1 MKLSTKFTIQNIR
14 KSSRIPEE
22 NGRFYKNNHIFRY
35 AAMDSIP
42 FSLRQLIFFGKM
54 LESDEIESEVEHQK
68 RLVRGANFIRVQLPI
83 RIARRIRDFQ
93 SLPYIVASNPHLTDA
108 LQLYVDAFDKMRSY
122 PPITDQQ
129 DNQSW
134 CEFLEDLLNQH
145 RIVIPQLAIG
155 IAESSNHLTS
165 HQIDTFMTRMLQS
178 RISRRVLAQHH
189 IALTNQFQSN
199 QSSNSNSSSSSNQK
213 LKGYIGIVNTELK
226 VLNVIEKCITLVQA
240 KLGLS
245 CLSGTDT
252 SMLDVRITGEKDA
265 SFAYIP
271 DQLEYIMFELL
282 LNSFRATLKQARKKS
297 ITPSNL
303 PIQIH
308 IVTSPTEISIRI
320 SDQAGGIKPSI
331 SPLPNW
337 ISDESDDFPPSINRR
352 ELFSFSHLVEGDKN
366 QDRLKGLIKTGG
378 LAGTVGE
385 QIRDWKEGDL
395 EVLED
400 EEKDVQDARLRIGLP
415 LSSIFAEFFGGSLHM
430 YSIEGSSDAVLCIP
444 KLGTT
449 TEPNMKQI

>member
-1 MKLSTKFTIQNIR
+1 
-14 KSSRIPEE
+14 
-22 NGRFYKNNHIFRY
+22 
-35 AAMDSIP
+35 MDSIP

-54 LESDEIESEVEHQK
+54 LESNQIETDLEHQK

-83 RIARRIRDFQ
+83 RLARRIRDFQ

-129 DNQSW
+129 DNQRW

-155 IAESSNHLTS
+155 IAESANHLTS

-189 IALTNQFQSN
+189 IALTNQYQLN
-199 QSSNSNSSSSSNQK
+199 QSSTSRSDRKS
-213 LKGYIGIVNTELK
+213 KGFIGVVNTELK
-226 VLNVIEKCITLVQA
+226 VLDVVEKCIKLVQA
-240 KLGLS
+240 KLGLGS
-245 CLSGTDT
+245 NLSNSDR
-252 SMLDVRITGEKDA
+252 SSLDVRITGEQNVG
-265 SFAYIP
+265 FAYIP
-271 DQLEYIMFELL
+271 DQLEYIIFELL
-282 LNSFRATLKQARKKS
+282 LNTFRATIKQARKRS
-297 ITPSNL
+297 ITPSAL

-308 IVTSPTEISIRI
+308 IVSSPTDISIRI
-320 SDQAGGIKPSI
+320 SDQAGGIKPSF
-331 SPLPNW
+331 SSLSNL

-366 QDRLKGLIKTGG
+366 QDRLKRLIKTGG

-385 QIRDWKEGDL
+385 QISRKKEGED
-395 EVLED
+395 EVIED
-400 EEKDVQDARLRIGLP
+400 EEMEVQDARLRIGLP
-415 LSSIFAEFFGGSLHM
+415 LSFIFAEFFGGSLDM
-430 YSIEGSSDAVLCIP
+430 YSIEGSADAVLRIP